1 VNRYFE
7 IFFWLAVSLIL
18 VVIFGNSAG
27 SYIHAFYFISF
38 LMPICIATSWFI
50 NSILVPEY
58 LLKRKYPKFFL
69 YLVYTLIISLN
80 LLIVLVFIA
89 FLLLAYYEMNN
100 MWSIMTDFRV
110 MPLIMYL
117 IVLIYGFISLVKQ
130 YFELQSLNESG
141 TKGEEEYIV
150 VRSERK
156 NRRIELSTVIYIESM
171 ADYVR
176 IFLENGER
184 IITRT
189 NISLLDNKLGDKYL
203 RIHRSYLINITK
215 IDTYSKEKVIL
226 AGKELPISRTYKDNV
241 RKILGDQARFT

>member
-1 VNRYFE
+1 MNRYFE
-7 IFFWLAVSLIL
+7 IFFWFVVTVIL
-18 VVIFGNSAG
+18 VMVFGNSGG
-27 SYIHAFYFISF
+27 SYIHAFYFVSF

-58 LLKRKYPKFFL
+58 LLKRRYAKFFL

-80 LLIVLVFIA
+80 LVIVLVFIA

-117 IVLIYGFISLVKQ
+117 IVLIYGFISMAKQ
-130 YFELQSLNESG
+130 YFELQSLNESD
-141 TKGEEEYIV
+141 TKGEGEFIV

-156 NRRIELSTVIYIESM
+156 NRKIELNSIIYIESM
-171 ADYVR
+171 SDYVR
-176 IFLENGER
+176 IFLEKGDK

-189 NISLLDNKLGDKYL
+189 NISFLDSKLGEEYL
-203 RIHRSYLINITK
+203 RIHRSYIININK
-215 IDTYSKEKVIL
+215 IDSYSKERVIL
-226 AGKELPISRTYKDNV
+226 AGKELPISRTYKDRV
-241 RKILGDQARFT
+241 RKVLGDHVCLT